1 MQALG
6 NRIFLTC
13 DFSQYIFQK
22 DKIGKSK
29 ATLISQ
35 TFKVAESKVTLFY
48 FIIELQAELLT
59 ILLLSNLHIW
69 L

>member
-48 FIIELQAELLT
+48 CQT
-59 ILLLSNLHIW
+59 SV
-69 L
+69 